1 MIVQPPPP
9 SDARPSRPGRDPAA
23 DPNAHL
29 FDAYATSYADAVN
42 DSITASGEDVTYF
55 ARRKANEVAR
65 WLHAAGVRRPAR
77 ALDFGCGTGLSTA
90 SLSETLGAE
99 CEVTGVDV
107 SAESVWEARARHGG
121 PARRFV
127 HADAPALPFD
137 DGTFDVVFTAC
148 VFHHIARGGQLHW
161 SRELA
166 RVLRPGGVAFV
177 FEHNPLNPVT
187 VRAVRACPFDE
198 GVELLRPGYTRAL
211 LAAAGLDAERPRFY
225 FFFPSALR
233 ALRPAERWLGAVP
246 LGAQY
251 FVAARRPGADR

>member
-1 MIVQPPPP
+1 VIVQPSLP
-9 SDARPSRPGRDPAA
+9 SDAGRDPEA
-23 DPNAHL
+23 DPNARL
-29 FDAYATSYADAVN
+29 FDAYAGSYADAVN
-42 DSITASGEDVTYF
+42 GSITASGEDVTYF
-55 ARRKANEVAR
+55 ARRKADEVVR
-65 WLHAAGVRRPAR
+65 WLQAAGVPRPAR

-90 SLSETLGAE
+90 SLSEALGSG

-107 SAESVWEARARHGG
+107 STESVREARARHGG

-127 HADAPALPFD
+127 HADAPALPLD
-137 DGTFDVVFTAC
+137 DGGFDAVFTAC
-148 VFHHIARGGQLHW
+148 VFHHITRDAHAHW
-161 SRELA
+161 ARELA

-177 FEHNPLNPVT
+177 FEHNPLNPLT

-211 LAAAGLDAERPRFY
+211 FAAAGLEAERPRFY

-251 FVAARRPGADR
+251 FVAARRPEPGR